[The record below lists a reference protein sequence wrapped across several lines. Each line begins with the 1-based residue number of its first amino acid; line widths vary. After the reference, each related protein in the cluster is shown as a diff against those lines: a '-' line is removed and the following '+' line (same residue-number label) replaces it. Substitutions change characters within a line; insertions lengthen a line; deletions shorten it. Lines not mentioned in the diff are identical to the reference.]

1 MNTELGIGIKDAL
14 EVFEANRSVI
24 LTIWG
29 FYSTVTL
36 AVLGLT
42 VGSDKWVHSK
52 EAKVVLQIGY
62 IAFAIGSMC
71 MIFSC
76 QSDLVKVAE
85 VLRNVVLPSNLI
97 DLVPK
102 PFTPPFFTLF
112 QIVIT
117 FGVVL
122 AINKVHR
129 TPRRSE
135 PQPRET
141 VQN

>member
-85 VLRNVVLPSNLI
+85 VLRNIVLPSNLI

-102 PFTPPFFTLF
+102 PFPPPLFTLF

-122 AINKVHR
+122 AIHKVR
-129 TPRRSE
+129 LSE
-135 PQPRET
+135 PQPRKT